1 MSRGLKTCA
10 SLAAKAT
17 HRSATTIATGS
28 LEADIG
34 RTGTA
39 ATISH
44 WCATKTATH
53 RSATT
58 AAHRGATKSAAST
71 HRSATTSAHRGAT
84 KSAAST
90 HRSATKTTA
99 STHRSATTSTHRG
112 ATKTTAT
119 HRVAAASSTFAGNH
133 FRGAVENRVRWPL
146 VHMDNLDRPW

>member
-1 MSRGLKTCA
+1 MGRGLKTCA

-28 LEADIG
+28 LEADIC

-39 ATISH
+39 ATITH

-71 HRSATTSAHRGAT
+71 HRSATTSTHRGAT
-84 KSAAST
+84 KS
-90 HRSATKTTA
+90 TA

-112 ATKTTAT
+112 ATKSTAT